1 MDEIKKMDE
10 EERVIAKEAG
20 RVLTETFIARA
31 SNGPVVYVTND
42 TVVCKAPNSE
52 PVMICI
58 NPQLKRTLKIKT

>member
-42 TVVCKAPNSE
+42 TVVCKATE
-52 PVMICI
+52 
-58 NPQLKRTLKIKT
+58 